1 MSALN
6 LRLPDSLHDQVREL
20 AERDNIS
27 MNQFIAIAVAEK
39 VSALKTVDYITERG
53 SRGSRDDFER
63 VLRKIG
69 ESPAPPLDADRLPEG
84 YPLNLP

>member
-1 MSALN
+1 M
-6 LRLPDSLHDQVREL
+6 
-20 AERDNIS
+20 
-27 MNQFIAIAVAEK
+27 
-39 VSALKTVDYITERG
+39 KTVDYITERG

-63 VLRKIG
+63 VLRTIG